1 MKIVDTLAIAKDN
14 FKSNKLRTV
23 LTVSGVIIGIG
34 SILFLVS
41 LGYGLQKITI
51 EQISTTEALRILE
64 VSAGGSKILSLNKQV
79 VEDFSSIPGV
89 EGISPRLDFS
99 AQANFDS
106 TATETIVSGI
116 APEFQELEV
125 GLVDKG
131 ENLGADNNQIII
143 TTTLMELLGVTS
155 FDEIVG
161 EEIDFDIFVPNGLDD
176 EEFTKSQK
184 TFSVI
189 GVREDKTNNSQV
201 NLAAL
206 EDLGVANYGGVKVKV
221 ISQEKLDEVRSNIES
236 RGYTVNAPV
245 DTLSEINV
253 IFQIFQVILG
263 VFGVIALCVAAIGM
277 FNTMTISLLERTRE
291 IGIMKAIGANNRD
304 IMKIFLLES
313 ILIGF
318 IGGILG
324 ILVGWLFG
332 QGINIIVN
340 ALAKTLGGEPVQIF
354 VTPWEIAVVMI
365 VLSIII
371 GLLTG
376 LYPARRGSRLNPLL
390 ALRYE

>member
-1 MKIVDTLAIAKDN
+1 M
-14 FKSNKLRTV
+14 
-23 LTVSGVIIGIG
+23 
-34 SILFLVS
+34 
-41 LGYGLQKITI
+41 
-51 EQISTTEALRILE
+51 
-64 VSAGGSKILSLNKQV
+64 
-79 VEDFSSIPGV
+79 
-89 EGISPRLDFS
+89 
-99 AQANFDS
+99 
-106 TATETIVSGI
+106 
-116 APEFQELEV
+116 
-125 GLVDKG
+125 
-131 ENLGADNNQIII
+131 
-143 TTTLMELLGVTS
+143 
-155 FDEIVG
+155 
-161 EEIDFDIFVPNGLDD
+161 
-176 EEFTKSQK
+176 
-184 TFSVI
+184 
-189 GVREDKTNNSQV
+189 
-201 NLAAL
+201 
-206 EDLGVANYGGVKVKV
+206 ANYGGVKVKV